1 MYGDQQAFMTMNR
14 AAYGDYQA
22 AMLSGAGTVYGGA
35 ALGMQNMFTDIGRHV
50 MPAMYH
56 PPARFYV
63 GSYGQYQQHTSL
75 MTGLMGMAGIGPD
88 VPRGTTALEY
98 GYHMSADTGERVG
111 AAGAAMASVGIGLGV
126 GATVG
131 RFGGMAVGAA
141 IGSLLGPAGT
151 AVGGAVGGFVGGAL
165 GYMATENAISSAV
178 TQRHEIQSF
187 LEASSFRF
195 TGAGSP
201 MADPRLGRG
210 MSRAARLE
218 ATEFIRGMDIKD
230 AMLDTGD
237 LTQILQQSSQM
248 GLFAGM
254 SDMDDFKRR
263 FKDIT
268 ESVKTVTKV
277 LHTTLEEGLKTIK
290 DLRSIGIDP
299 SQVGGISMQA
309 DALGMVAGKTG
320 MEMIGLGL
328 QGAEIFR
335 GTGVNMG
342 VGFQASMMNAAAVR
356 AARDAGTLSQ
366 EAIAQAGG
374 EEAMAMRMTA
384 SGLAYG
390 QSAMGR
396 GFNAAF
402 FNGGV
407 AGPGFNQGAF
417 MQAMMAGGGDFIE
430 NAMTAAQNLG
440 NPAGL
445 IKYQANQEKFL
456 SEMGKSFGGQ
466 GLQMAQL
473 GAAASYAEYIA
484 SSTGADPKDAMKL
497 ALKQMG
503 LSQPEVEARM
513 AQMEGRQDIFAA
525 GQAGAAANRDKMVI
539 EQARENFL
547 FNRVSAKVGDYVKGV
562 VDTAARPFNRF
573 VEETGEAFAGFYES
587 QILGVQRANAAGIET
602 GFVTSADRA
611 RASELAGSRR
621 VDLDVGG
628 FLAETAGER
637 IAGIIKSG
645 RFGFLGITSES
656 IEGEA
661 RAVRLNQGQ
670 SISREN
676 LDTIQRAA
684 RNFTIT
690 ASQAEEMQKAGALQ
704 GVGGGIGAALLAGKM
719 GGVSDIEGLAQ
730 AVYGKSA
737 KELSREEVAKLTL
750 ETRGIAPLEKI
761 MDQTRRAFL
770 EGKNTVDAAGVA
782 DLKTLTDDFFR
793 QKADLAKELG
803 VGGMD
808 FAGGVAER
816 VAAALATPST
826 EERDMLLA
834 EAAEMQARSG
844 KSGIK
849 DVQSMVAA
857 ARSGRGSKA
866 ADALR
871 ATVAGIGLTQ
881 RGRSSQLVAE
891 IIETQLA
898 EKSTAMSEGQL
909 GRTTALIDRIRV
921 GGVQAIY
928 DDDRKFLQDQGLAQG
943 YFARRGELDKLEG
956 ELGELAGPGKTPD
969 RERLKKVIEQRS
981 GLRGRELQAAVERA
995 ARGDVEGVLRDIETE
1010 FESSFVGKGAV
1021 AAAGGQPHT
1030 AEGQQATAQQIFVQ
1044 QSNINTQVL
1053 SVLQGLA
1060 RRLNVQ

>member
-35 ALGMQNMFTDIGRHV
+35 AMGMQNMFTDIGRHV

-56 PPARFYV
+56 PPARVYV
-63 GSYGQYQQHTSL
+63 GSYGQYQQHTGL
-75 MTGLMGMAGIGPD
+75 MQGLMGMVGIGPD
-88 VPRGTTALEY
+88 VPRGTTALEH
-98 GYHMSADTGERVG
+98 GYHMAADTGERVG

-131 RFGGMAVGAA
+131 RFGGMAAGAA

-151 AVGGAVGGFVGGAL
+151 AVGATVGGFVGGAL

-195 TGAGSP
+195 TGAGS
-201 MADPRLGRG
+201 ANVDPRLGRG
-210 MSRAARLE
+210 MSRGARME
-218 ATEFIRGMDIKD
+218 TAEFIRGMDVSD
-230 AMLDTGD
+230 PMMDTGD

-299 SQVGGISMQA
+299 SQVSAIATQA
-309 DALGMVAGKTG
+309 DSLGMVAGRTG
-320 MEMIGLGL
+320 MEMIGAGL

-342 VGFQASMMNAAAVR
+342 IGFQASMMNMAAIR
-356 AARDAGTLSQ
+356 ASRDAGTLSQ

-374 EEAMAMRMTA
+374 EEALAQRMTA
-384 SGLAYG
+384 SGLAYS

-396 GFNAAF
+396 GSNAAF

-407 AGPGFNQGAF
+407 AGPGFNQTAF
-417 MQAMMAGGGDFIE
+417 NQAMMAGGGDFIQ

-473 GAAASYAEYIA
+473 GSAAAYAEYM
-484 SSTGADPKDAMKL
+484 SKSTGADIKDSMIL
-497 ALKQMG
+497 ALKQQGM
-503 LSQPEVEARM
+503 SMPEIEAQLAKIESSR
-513 AQMEGRQDIFAA
+513 EGFAA
-525 GQAGAAANRDKMVI
+525 NQAGAAATRDKMVI

-547 FNRVSAKVGDYVKGV
+547 FNRVSAKVGDYVKGATDV
-562 VDTAARPFNRF
+562 VARPLNRF
-573 VEETGEAFAGFYES
+573 VEETGDAFASAWES
-587 QILGVQRANAAGIET
+587 QIMGVQRANVGGIET
-602 GFVTSADRA
+602 GFITGSDQA
-611 RASELAGSRR
+611 RAIEAAKSRQ
-621 VDLDVGG
+621 VDLDRGG
-628 FLAETAGER
+628 FWSTTPGER
-637 IAGIIKSG
+637 ISSIIRSG
-645 RFGFLGITSES
+645 RFGFLGITADS
-656 IEGEA
+656 IEGESQA
-661 RAVRLNQGQ
+661 IRLNQGE

-684 RNFTIT
+684 RNFTIS

-704 GVGGGIGAALLAGKM
+704 GVGGDLGSALLAGKVA
-719 GGVSDIEGLAQ
+719 GVTDMEGLAQ
-730 AVYGKSA
+730 AVFGKSA
-737 KELSREEVAKLTL
+737 KDLSREEVAKLTL
-750 ETRGIAPLEKI
+750 ETRGIDPLEKI

-770 EGKNTVDAAGVA
+770 EGKNTVDSAGVA
-782 DLKTLTDDFFR
+782 DLKTLSEQFKSQR
-793 QKADLAKELG
+793 LDLAASLG
-803 VGGMD
+803 FTGE

-816 VAAALATPST
+816 VAASLVEGIPA
-826 EERDMLLA
+826 EEKDRLLA

-844 KSGIK
+844 KSGLK

-857 ARSGRGSKA
+857 ARTGRGSSA
-866 ADALR
+866 AQALR
-871 ATVAGIGLTQ
+871 TTMAGIGLTQ

-898 EKSTAMSEGQL
+898 EKSTAMSEAQL
-909 GRTTALIDRIRV
+909 SRATGLVDSLRTTGYLV
-921 GGVQAIY
+921 EG
-928 DDDRKFLQDQGLAQG
+928 DRKFLEEQGLAQG
-943 YFARRGELDKLEG
+943 YFARRGEIDKLST
-956 ELGELAGPGKTPD
+956 ELGEIAGGGKTPD
-969 RERLKKVIEQRS
+969 KEQLKKLIEKRA
-981 GLRGRELQAAVERA
+981 GLRGRELQSAVERA
-995 ARGDVEGVLRDIETE
+995 ARGDVEGVIRDVETE

-1021 AAAGGQPHT
+1021 AAAGGQPQT
-1030 AEGQQATAQQIFVQ
+1030 VEGQQATAQQAFAQ

-1060 RRLNVQ
+1060 RKLNVQ